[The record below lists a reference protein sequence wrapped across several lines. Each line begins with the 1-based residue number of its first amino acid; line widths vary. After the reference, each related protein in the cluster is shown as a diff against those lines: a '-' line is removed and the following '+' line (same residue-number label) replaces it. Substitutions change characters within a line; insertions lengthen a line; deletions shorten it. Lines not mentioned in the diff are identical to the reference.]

1 MSKQEVPVTIT
12 GDWEQYFKMCYPQ
25 GTPNRMQH
33 DQLKIAFFSGAF
45 AGISNVIHQ
54 TEHLDEE
61 ASLQYLTDR
70 IKECEQFLAGYALSK
85 KRN

>member
-1 MSKQEVPVTIT
+1 MSKEVPVTIT
-12 GDWEQYFKMCYPQ
+12 GDWDEYAAKCYP
-25 GTPNRMQH
+25 GGIPNQMQH

-45 AGISNVIHQ
+45 AGISNIIHH
-54 TEHLDEE
+54 TEALDEE